1 MRTIKFASLLLIAL
15 SLSCAGL
22 LQELEQNLPTSG
34 GSSAADGLREAL
46 AVGTGRAVTRRA
58 QPGGYLGDKLVELAI
73 PSKLE
78 TAADALKLIG
88 RRDLVDEFKI
98 SLNRA
103 AEAAA
108 PVAKEVFMGSIRQM
122 TFQDAMSIL
131 DGGETA
137 ATDFFRRTAGPEL
150 ARRFAP
156 IVDEKLADVGATQD
170 FNEIMRKIEA
180 LPLVERPVFNLT
192 EYVTDEALDGLFST
206 LAEEE
211 RRIRQ
216 DPLARTTDLLRRWF
230 GER

>member
-1 MRTIKFASLLLIAL
+1 MRLIRIAPLLILLFSLHCASLI
-15 SLSCAGL
+15 
-22 LQELEQNLPTSG
+22 QELEQVVPSG
-34 GSSAADGLREAL
+34 GGSTAADGLREAL
-46 AVGTGRAVTRRA
+46 AVGTGRAVARRGQA
-58 QPGGYLGDKLVELAI
+58 GGYLGDKLVELAI
-73 PSKLE
+73 PRKLD

-88 RRDLVDEFKI
+88 RRDLVDEFKVSI
-98 SLNRA
+98 NRA

-108 PVAKEVFMGSIRQM
+108 PVAREVFVNSIRQM

-192 EYVTDEALDGLFST
+192 EYVTDEALDGLFTT